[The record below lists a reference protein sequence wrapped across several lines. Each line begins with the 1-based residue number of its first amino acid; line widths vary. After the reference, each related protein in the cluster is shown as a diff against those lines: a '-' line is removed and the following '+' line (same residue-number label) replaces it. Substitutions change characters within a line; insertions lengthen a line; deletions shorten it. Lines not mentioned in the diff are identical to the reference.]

1 MHISKYR
8 ISCKVSR
15 AIFYNFSLLGATT
28 FKGRLC
34 IKGDYVL
41 QIRIKYY
48 ILYMEK
54 TYGSSQFKHQ
64 EGTGKECREF
74 RNSVRCLFSFNYEIQ
89 GIIRKVCF
97 QSDFTLLN

>member
-1 MHISKYR
+1 MIDYKYR

-41 QIRIKYY
+41 QKKQKNRDPLMLSTKKVLVKNHIKV
-48 ILYMEK
+48 
-54 TYGSSQFKHQ
+54 FKP
-64 EGTGKECREF
+64 
-74 RNSVRCLFSFNYEIQ
+74 LFQIT
-89 GIIRKVCF
+89 R
-97 QSDFTLLN
+97 